1 MVDTD
6 KNIKF
11 KRSDILKKRQKGM
24 KINEEN
30 WLSLTIDNLMLLES
44 AFIDGEI
51 TTMTFD
57 GDTDDKIDELK
68 RLVKYLNKTN

>member
-1 MVDTD
+1 VDTD